1 VKAKRLDRKKLIQT
15 RRLLRQEVKALE
27 ADLATKEANKRQLVD
42 EIAATMQ
49 TLDEKRSQLAAL
61 EKEN

>member
-1 VKAKRLDRKKLIQT
+1 MRATRVDRKKLIQT

-27 ADLATKEANKRQLVD
+27 ADLTRKEAAKRQLVED
-42 EIAATMQ
+42 IAITMQ
-49 TLDEKRSQLAAL
+49 TLDEKKAQLDAL